1 VRMRSLASV
10 TSICKCKSRCVYEA
24 DFRCGAATGI
34 FLDVKR
40 CSLIVLFAGT
50 GSFLNAPYLDE
61 HGDPDGGGLKW
72 VYSFILN
79 GIS

>member
-1 VRMRSLASV
+1 MKSSASV
-10 TSICKCKSRCVYEA
+10 ISICKCKSSFIFTA
-24 DFRCGAATGI
+24 DDRCGAATGI

-61 HGDPDGGGLKW
+61 HGDPDGGGLK
-72 VYSFILN
+72 
-79 GIS
+79 

>member
-1 VRMRSLASV
+1 VV
-10 TSICKCKSRCVYEA
+10 TEA
-24 DFRCGAATGI
+24 DDRCGAATGI

-61 HGDPDGGGLKW
+61 HGDPDGGGLK
-72 VYSFILN
+72 
-79 GIS
+79 

>member
-1 VRMRSLASV
+1 MKSSASV
-10 TSICKCKSRCVYEA
+10 ISICKCKSSFIFMT
-24 DFRCGAATGI
+24 DHRCGAATGI

-61 HGDPDGGGLKW
+61 HGDPDGGGLK
-72 VYSFILN
+72 
-79 GIS
+79 

>member
-1 VRMRSLASV
+1 M
-10 TSICKCKSRCVYEA
+10 T
-24 DFRCGAATGI
+24 DDRCGAATGI

-61 HGDPDGGGLKW
+61 HGDPDGGGLK
-72 VYSFILN
+72 
-79 GIS
+79 